1 VQGPIRKQ
9 ENNDEHIRLNTKART
24 QLSTMV
30 NTTPNKKAIK
40 DDHHG
45 EYSVMKGSL
54 RGEEKMFCCGAL

>member
-1 VQGPIRKQ
+1 
-9 ENNDEHIRLNTKART
+9 
-24 QLSTMV
+24 MV

>member
-1 VQGPIRKQ
+1 
-9 ENNDEHIRLNTKART
+9 
-24 QLSTMV
+24 MV

-54 RGEEKMFCCGAL
+54 RREENIDVLLWCTLMTPTNFNNDENHFSMRRNLLHEFPR